1 MASSRARRSIGSRSR
16 GSLGR
21 SPCTRSW
28 RRGRAGSKGRD
39 DRSSVLQDLSRSGR
53 TATMVTVW
61 TIGHGTRR
69 IGEFPDLLE
78 SAGIEHLVDVRT
90 APGSRRNPQFGQE
103 ALSAALERSGIAYS
117 WENALGGVR
126 EGRPDSP
133 HTPLRNA
140 GFRGYADHMESA
152 GVRGAP

>member
-1 MASSRARRSIGSRSR
+1 MTSSRARRSIGSRSR

-28 RRGRAGSKGRD
+28 GRGRAGSKGRD

-69 IGEFPDLLE
+69 IEDFLDLLD

-117 WENALGGVR
+117 WENALGGFR
-126 EGRPDSP
+126 KGRPDSP
-133 HTPLRNA
+133 HTPPPHPGLP
-140 GFRGYADHMESA
+140 GYPRHMESG
-152 GVRGAP
+152 GVPGAP